1 MTARIRAAKDR
12 IMPSANRPSG
22 PGKPINERRDA
33 AVESE
38 EMEELGGEAQADE
51 ASSRVRQAE
60 RDAHDKTKD
69 VRSESGTSR
78 DRRP

>member
-1 MTARIRAAKDR
+1 
-12 IMPSANRPSG
+12 MPNANRPSG

-51 ASSRVRQAE
+51 ASSRVRQTE
-60 RDAHDKTKD
+60 RDADDKSKD

>member
-1 MTARIRAAKDR
+1 
-12 IMPSANRPSG
+12 MPNANRPSG

-38 EMEELGGEAQADE
+38 EMDELGGEAQADE

-60 RDAHDKTKD
+60 RDAHDKSKD
-69 VRSESGTSR
+69 VRSGSGTSR